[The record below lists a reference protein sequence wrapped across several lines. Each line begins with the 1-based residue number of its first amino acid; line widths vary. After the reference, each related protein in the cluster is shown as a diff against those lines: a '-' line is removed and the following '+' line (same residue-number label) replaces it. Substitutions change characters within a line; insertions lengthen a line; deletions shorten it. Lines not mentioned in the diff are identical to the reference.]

1 MDDSE
6 KKREVKDSQE
16 GKCMCVCWGW
26 QLGIKGGGED
36 R

>member
-16 GKCMCVCWGW
+16 GKCMCVCCSWAAGN
-26 QLGIKGGGED
+26 KGGRG